1 MADFQRQA
9 GWLQLSLQISP
20 QDSLQGSCQ
29 KSQAGELS
37 HDLDCR
43 WAFELPK
50 ATAPASPIETFTTAA
65 GNKAG
70 VHANFPQVR
79 HLAQSKQYADSRRYG
94 RLLVIDAFESE
105 QHLSADADMLVSVT
119 SFGIFCSSSTTTLW
133 KLLRGKTSFLSAGT
147 LVLCCSFCNR
157 ATPTLSGDSFL
168 SWIASC

>member
-70 VHANFPQVR
+70 VHAIFR
-79 HLAQSKQYADSRRYG
+79 KFDISHKASSMLTA
-94 RLLVIDAFESE
+94 
-105 QHLSADADMLVSVT
+105 ADMD
-119 SFGIFCSSSTTTLW
+119 GCW
-133 KLLRGKTSFLSAGT
+133 
-147 LVLCCSFCNR
+147 
-157 ATPTLSGDSFL
+157 
-168 SWIASC
+168 